1 MNEKI
6 IQFAQKQKVTS
17 LCCIDETGKP
27 YCFNCFFSFDGEE
40 RLLYFKSSS
49 QSNHMKLMSVK
60 PEVAGAILP
69 DKLNVL
75 AIKGIQYTGILL
87 SSNEELTKTAAK
99 HYHKKYPFALTIPGD
114 VFAIQLIKIKMTD
127 SSNVFGKKIEWER
140 ERRDAVE
147 A

>member
-40 RLLYFKSSS
+40 GLLYFKSSS

-87 SSNEELTKTAAK
+87 FSNEELAKTAAK

-140 ERRDAVE
+140 ERRDAVD